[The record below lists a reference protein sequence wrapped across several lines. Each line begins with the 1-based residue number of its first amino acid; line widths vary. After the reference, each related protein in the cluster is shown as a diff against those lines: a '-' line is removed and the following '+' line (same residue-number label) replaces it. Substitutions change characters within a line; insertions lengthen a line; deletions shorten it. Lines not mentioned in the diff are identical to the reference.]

1 MDYSENGV
9 PMFNGQNGFKYEM
22 WSRRMEVF
30 LQAQGNYIWLSVVT
44 GYDSSKREKIVAKK
58 ELKKKNKIEMDFIWE
73 RLLNP
78 CSTQVQDAKQII
90 IY

>member
-22 WSRRMEVF
+22 WRRRTKVF
-30 LQAQGNYIWLSVVT
+30 LQEEGHYSWLLVVI

-58 ELKKKNKIEMDFIWE
+58 ELKKNKKYINGFHLGRI
-73 RLLNP
+73 
-78 CSTQVQDAKQII
+78 T
-90 IY
+90 